1 MKQRESFMNIH
12 KIHSF
17 NLSIQFIS
25 GAFFYMQK
33 IIENVQFNLSH
44 VNYFFLEKLIFF
56 ST

>member
-44 VNYFFLEKLIFF
+44 VNYFFFF
-56 ST
+56 

>member
-44 VNYFFLEKLIFF
+44 VNYFFFF
-56 ST
+56 RKTHFL